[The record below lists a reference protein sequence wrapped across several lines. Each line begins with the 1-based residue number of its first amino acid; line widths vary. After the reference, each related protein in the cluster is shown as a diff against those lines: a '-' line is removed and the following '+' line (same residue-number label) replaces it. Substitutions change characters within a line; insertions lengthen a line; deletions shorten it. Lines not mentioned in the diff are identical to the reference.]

1 MARSTRV
8 RRFGGAGHSSM
19 RVRAHLRLLCLR
31 FFLRWS
37 RALSLLCTDI
47 ETGNKTYL
55 GVATRSAEWY
65 KRAQRSDGGMFR
77 TTDASFQTT
86 TFGQVTSGSAC
97 AAILWIELFQVTKDP
112 ALLPDIQKALAFVG
126 ESLVTNATDENMRGG
141 VIEDSVDPGKCDAS
155 PYHLRDIAA
164 SFYMQALSML
174 LEGAAAEL
182 T

>member
-1 MARSTRV
+1 
-8 RRFGGAGHSSM
+8 
-19 RVRAHLRLLCLR
+19 
-31 FFLRWS
+31 
-37 RALSLLCTDI
+37 
-47 ETGNKTYL
+47 
-55 GVATRSAEWY
+55 
-65 KRAQRSDGGMFR
+65 MFW
-77 TTDASFQTT
+77 TDASFQTT

>member
-1 MARSTRV
+1 
-8 RRFGGAGHSSM
+8 M
-19 RVRAHLRLLCLR
+19 RVRATSDSFVCVSPSTGHALAAGAQISRRATKRISAWRLDQPSGTKGR
-31 FFLRWS
+31 R
-37 RALSLLCTDI
+37 
-47 ETGNKTYL
+47 E
-55 GVATRSAEWY
+55 ATEACSGR
-65 KRAQRSDGGMFR
+65 
-77 TTDASFQTT
+77 DASFQTT

-97 AAILWIELFQVTKDP
+97 AAILRIELFQVTKDP